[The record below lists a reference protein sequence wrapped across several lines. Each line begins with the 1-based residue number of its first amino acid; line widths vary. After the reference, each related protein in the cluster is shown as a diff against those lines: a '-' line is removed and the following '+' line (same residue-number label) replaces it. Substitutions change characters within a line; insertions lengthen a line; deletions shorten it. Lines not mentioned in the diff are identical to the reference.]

1 MRSNFTF
8 FCGLTLSATIAILVA
23 SGPASAQGNT
33 VVERMLSQQNP
44 CRALSVNMLGMA
56 ITVDRLDDLEIS
68 SFEMSIQHDNMIAEV
83 LGRLSCSADSSSMAQ
98 GNIQASIRLFA
109 SLDLA
114 TCTAASVSVS
124 LSEIAGSFADV
135 LRGLQADAEAAMTSE
150 LTQQIVAECRDVTA
164 LP

>member
-1 MRSNFTF
+1 MRSISSSS
-8 FCGLTLSATIAILVA
+8 CVLTMFAVIAVLAT
-23 SGPASAQGNT
+23 SGSASAQGNT

-44 CRALSVNMLGMA
+44 CRALRVNMLGMA
-56 ITVDRLDDLEIS
+56 FAVDRLDDLDVS
-68 SFEMSIQHDNMIAEV
+68 SFEVSIQQDNMIAEV
-83 LGRLSCSADSSSMAQ
+83 LGRLSCSADSGSMAQ

-114 TCTAASVSVS
+114 TCTATSVSVS

-135 LRGLQADAEAAMTSE
+135 LRGLQPDAEAAMTSE
-150 LTQQIVAECRDVTA
+150 LAQQIVAECREVAA

>member
-1 MRSNFTF
+1 M
-8 FCGLTLSATIAILVA
+8 
-23 SGPASAQGNT
+23 
-33 VVERMLSQQNP
+33 SQVR
-44 CRALSVNMLGMA
+44 C
-56 ITVDRLDDLEIS
+56 
-68 SFEMSIQHDNMIAEV
+68 
-83 LGRLSCSADSSSMAQ
+83 CSADSGSMAQ

-135 LRGLQADAEAAMTSE
+135 LRGLQADAEAAMASE
-150 LTQQIVAECRDVTA
+150 LTQQIVAECREVTA